1 MGGGTVRR
9 ENYTTTNQ
17 LSKYYLLYCGVRP
30 PQMYISIIR
39 CLYHR
44 CRLRCQ
50 SSSSSLSSYLT
61 SKLSSLSSRHHR
73 LCCRSCRFH
82 VTFSSSVISSP
93 SSLSSTLLSSCHYH
107 RCCHHHHLV
116 IIIVIPVQ
124 DCPPGM
130 HQFKRLVVE
139 SKIEAFVIVVVV
151 FVVRH
156 HPRPRSG
163 PFHCHCH
170 CHIWLVVV

>member
-1 MGGGTVRR
+1 MRTMTMTVYNNDGGGTVWR

-17 LSKYYLLYCGVRP
+17 LSKYYLLYCGFRP

-44 CRLRCQ
+44 CRRRCQ
-50 SSSSSLSSYLT
+50 SSLSLLSSYLS

-73 LCCRSCRFH
+73 LCCRCCRRH
-82 VTFSSSVISSP
+82 V
-93 SSLSSTLLSSCHYH
+93 LSSTLSSSCHYH

-116 IIIVIPVQ
+116 IIIVISVQ
-124 DCPPGM
+124 DCQRGM

-139 SKIEAFVIVVVV
+139 
-151 FVVRH
+151 
-156 HPRPRSG
+156 
-163 PFHCHCH
+163 
-170 CHIWLVVV
+170 